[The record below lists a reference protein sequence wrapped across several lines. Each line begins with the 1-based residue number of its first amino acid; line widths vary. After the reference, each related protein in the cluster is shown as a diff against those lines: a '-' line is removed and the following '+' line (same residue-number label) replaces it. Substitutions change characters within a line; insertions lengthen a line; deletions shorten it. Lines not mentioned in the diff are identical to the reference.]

1 MIASNSGSEF
11 RWFSNRRK
19 SLKMSPLRNDDRRSL
34 LQIAR
39 RAIESALTHS
49 APETISSP
57 EADLAEPRGVF
68 VTLHCGRRLRGCIG
82 RVVSLEPL
90 ARVVAECAVA
100 AATDDPRFPR
110 VERSELGELQIELSV
125 LSRPSFA
132 TAEEVQP
139 GVHGLIISRGAHRG
153 VLLPQVA
160 VQHGWAR
167 ERFLEETCRK
177 AELAPG
183 AWQEPDTRIEVFTAE
198 VFSETN
204 CAAPDGAGGADADAY
219 SSSQ

>member
-1 MIASNSGSEF
+1 MY
-11 RWFSNRRK
+11 
-19 SLKMSPLRNDDRRSL
+19 PLRNDDKRSL

-39 RAIESALTHS
+39 RAIESALAQS
-49 APETISSP
+49 VPADIP
-57 EADLAEPRGVF
+57 ALAGDLAELRGAF

-82 RVVSLEPL
+82 RVISLEPL

-110 VERSELGELQIELSV
+110 LGRSELAELQIELSV
-125 LSRPSFA
+125 LSRPSA
-132 TAEEVQP
+132 AKAEEVQP
-139 GVHGLIISRGAHRG
+139 TVHGLIISRGAHRG

-160 VQHGWAR
+160 AEHHWPR

-177 AELAPG
+177 AGLAPD
-183 AWQEPDTRIEVFTAE
+183 AWQEPDTLIEVFTAE
-198 VFSETN
+198 VFSEAD
-204 CAAPDGAGGADADAY
+204 CAAQDDAGGANADTY